1 MAQRGKR
8 GSKERGVVLAW
19 LGMLLF
25 VVFGMS
31 ALAIDLSYLAVTKGE
46 LQNAADAGALAAI
59 SALKTGQS
67 RSEAVAAAQAVAAK
81 NAATGQSVELAS
93 SDVTF
98 GSYDADTNSFEK
110 ESFSNASAVRVT
122 ARRAGDAPGGP
133 VGLFFAGIWGQN
145 STDLDAQAI
154 AAMRK
159 RDIVIVQD
167 ITYSFLQEIED
178 AKLADAALVNQIA
191 KQALAGD
198 RVGVVTFNE
207 AATKDLTL
215 TSIADQEQTV
225 LNAVKKIQA
234 CPNSSQKDCG
244 GTHIAPGIQS
254 ATSLFSSSTNAEKVL
269 VLVSDGMPYPSNRRQ
284 PAITA
289 ADAADQ
295 ENVNIFVVTLTQE
308 TKGGSYGSGGAD
320 AAFNAGLVR
329 GYGKAYETAD
339 AKQLDDLLLKILHEM
354 PIRLVQ

>member
-1 MAQRGKR
+1 M
-8 GSKERGVVLAW
+8 LAW
-19 LGMLLF
+19 LGILLF

-31 ALAIDLSYLAVTKGE
+31 ALAIDLSYLAATKNE

-59 SALKTGQS
+59 AALKGGQS
-67 RSEAVAAAQAVAAK
+67 RKEAIQAAQTVAAR
-81 NAATGQSVELAS
+81 NAATGRSVRLAA
-93 SDVTF
+93 SDITF
-98 GSYDADTNSFEK
+98 GSYDADTDTFEK

-122 ARRAGDAPGGP
+122 ARRSSDAPDGP
-133 VGLFFAGIWGQN
+133 VGLFFAGVWGQH
-145 STDLDAQAI
+145 SADLETEAI

-167 ITYSFLQEIED
+167 TTFSFLEEIED
-178 AKLADAALVNQIA
+178 AKVADAALVNQIS

-198 RVGVVTFNE
+198 RVGLVTFNE
-207 AATKDLTL
+207 AATKELPL
-215 TSIADQEQTV
+215 TSIADQKQTIM
-225 LNAVKKIQA
+225 NAVKNIQA
-234 CPNSSQKDCG
+234 CPTSRVPNCA
-244 GTHIAPGIQS
+244 GTHIAPGLQT
-254 ATSLFSSSTNAEKVL
+254 ATSLFSSSNNAEKVL

-295 ENVNIFVVTLTQE
+295 ENVNIFTVTLTQE
-308 TKGGSYGSGGAD
+308 KKGGSYGSGGAD

-329 GYGKAYETAD
+329 GYGKAYETAN
-339 AKQLDDLLLKILHEM
+339 AKELDDLLLKVLQEM